1 MDRAA
6 FLSGAVTVAV
16 APGSATASLAELEG
30 IYGGR
35 LGVVALDTA
44 TGARIAHR
52 GDERFP
58 MCSTFKVLLA
68 GAVLA
73 RVDAGAE
80 HLERLVPYGKADLL
94 EYAPITKERAG
105 LGLMTVR
112 DLCAAAMEYS
122 DNTAAN
128 LLLRTIGGPARVTA
142 YARSLG
148 DTRTRLDRN
157 EPSLNSAIPG
167 DDRDT
172 TTPAAMASD
181 LRRLVAGRVL
191 AASSRG
197 TLEAWLIDCK
207 TGLDAIR
214 FGVPVGWKV
223 GDKTGSGDH
232 ATVNDVA
239 ILYPPKRSPI
249 VVTAYYTGSP
259 ASSDVRHGVLAEVG
273 RVVSLAFS

>member
-1 MDRAA
+1 VDRVT
-6 FLSGAVTVAV
+6 FLSGAAVVAAAHSS
-16 APGSATASLAELEG
+16 APAQLAELEG

-52 GDERFP
+52 PDERFP
-58 MCSTFKVLLA
+58 MCSTFKVVLV

-73 RVDAGAE
+73 RVDAGKE
-80 HLERLVPYGKADLL
+80 QLDRHVPYGDADLL
-94 EYAPITKERAG
+94 ENAPIAKEHVG
-105 LGLMTVR
+105 FMTVR
-112 DLCAAAMEYS
+112 DLCAAAIEYS

-128 LLLRTIGGPARVTA
+128 LLLRSIGGPSRVTA

-148 DTRTRLDRN
+148 DRRTRLDRN
-157 EPSLNSAIPG
+157 EPSLNTAIPG

-172 TTPAAMASD
+172 TTPGAMAED
-181 LRRLVAGRVL
+181 LRRLITGTALSPASRREL
-191 AASSRG
+191 AA
-197 TLEAWLIDCK
+197 WLLDCK

-214 FGVPVGWKV
+214 FGVPPSWKV

-232 ATVNDVA
+232 ATVNDIAV
-239 ILYPPKRSPI
+239 LYPPRRAPI

-273 RVVSLAFS
+273 RIAGGAFA